1 MNGKSATRG
10 IFMSA
15 YSERYAAIDVGTNSC
30 RLLIA
35 DIREGRLVPVLF
47 TLRMTR
53 IGEGA
58 SEKGYLQ
65 QEPVRRTVAALQE
78 FLSLARS
85 YGVSRIRA
93 VATSAVR
100 EAANAAFFLER
111 ARDEAGLVV
120 EVISGEEEARLNH
133 VGACRSLSLG
143 RKAAVIDIGG
153 GSTEFTYPAA
163 EGVGGNALFCR
174 SVTLGAVRL
183 TEHPLLLSEILGSL
197 KSALDD
203 LREFRQDLVGVGGTV
218 TTLAAVDQ
226 ALEKYDPGRI
236 QGYYLTKAAVERIMF
251 SLAAKNTEERKRVPG
266 LQPERADI
274 IVAGTTI
281 LWAILT
287 YLGAPGITVSEADL
301 LQGVILEMNSL

>member
-35 DIREGRLVPVLF
+35 DVGEGRLVPVLF

-65 QEPVRRTVAALQE
+65 QEPVRRTVVALQG

-111 ARDEAGLVV
+111 ARDEAGLIVD
-120 EVISGEEEARLNH
+120 VISGEEEARLNY
-133 VGACRSLSLG
+133 VGVCRSLSLG
-143 RKAAVIDIGG
+143 RRAAVIDIGG
-153 GSTEFTYPAA
+153 GSTEFTYPLA
-163 EGVGGNALFCR
+163 EGGGNALFCR
-174 SVTLGAVRL
+174 SVPLGAVRL

-203 LREFRQDLVGVGGTV
+203 LREFRQDMVGVGGTV

-226 ALEKYDPGRI
+226 DLEEYDPGRI
-236 QGYYLTKAAVERIMF
+236 QGYYLTRAAVERIMF

-301 LQGVILEMNSL
+301 LHGIILEMISL